1 MTATLERPAAPPTST
16 WRDRLQPATAGLSPA
31 AGWVAALAV
40 GAVAAVLRLVR
51 LDLPAGRVFDEVY
64 YSCDAQNLLRFGV
77 EVDTASDPDDDSVA
91 KRCEPTGEPGF
102 VVHPPLG
109 KWAIAL
115 GIRLLGADELGW
127 RLAAA
132 VAGAVTV
139 VVLVRMVRR
148 MTGSTPLGCLAGLL
162 LALDGLHFVQSRIAM
177 LDVFLVLWTT
187 AAAACLVADRDWVR
201 SRLATA
207 DDDALAGWG
216 PRLLW
221 RPWLLACGGCLGAA
235 VATKWSGLYF
245 LPVLGL
251 LALGWE
257 AGARR
262 AAGIGSPLQAT
273 VFRSLVPLATALLVL
288 PAVVYTASWVGWFTG
303 ELGWDRRWAQDNP
316 GVGLAALVPDGLRSL
331 WHYHVEIFRFHDG
344 LTSSHPYQSRPA
356 SWLVLGRPVSY
367 YYPQDVGQG
376 DYGCEVAQCSR
387 EVLAI
392 GTPAIWWA
400 ALLAVPALL
409 GRWVALRDWRAGAA
423 VALVATAL
431 LPWVRE
437 DLDGRTMFLFYA
449 LPAVPFLCLCLA
461 LAAGWAVG
469 GPTAG
474 LSRRRWVT
482 MGVGLYLAV
491 VVANFAY
498 LYPVLAAQTIPFGE
512 WQDRMW
518 FPSWI

>member
-1 MTATLERPAAPPTST
+1 MTATLERPAAAPPT
-16 WRDRLQPATAGLSPA
+16 WRDRLQPPTAALSPLTGWLATA
-31 AGWVAALAV
+31 AV
-40 GAVAAVLRLVR
+40 GALALLLRLVR
-51 LDLPAGRVFDEVY
+51 VDLPAGRVFDEVY

-77 EVDTASDPDDDSVA
+77 EAATLTDPDDDSVA

-115 GIRLLGADELGW
+115 GIRLFGADELGW
-127 RLAAA
+127 RVAAA
-132 VAGAVTV
+132 VAGALTV
-139 VVLVRMVRR
+139 VLLVRMTRR
-148 MTGSTPLGCLAGLL
+148 MTGSTALGCLAGLL

-187 AAAACLVADRDWVR
+187 AAAACLVADRDWLR
-201 SRLATA
+201 SRLAA
-207 DDDALAGWG
+207 LDDGALAGWG

-221 RPWLLACGGCLGAA
+221 RPWLLACGACLGAA

-251 LALGWE
+251 LALLWE
-257 AGARR
+257 TGARR

-273 VFRSLVPLATALLVL
+273 VYQSLVPLAGALLVV
-288 PAVVYTASWVGWFTG
+288 PAVVYTASWAGWFAG
-303 ELGWDRRWAQDNP
+303 DLGWDRRWAEENP
-316 GVGLAALVPDGLRSL
+316 GAGLAALVPDGLRSL
-331 WHYHVEIFRFHDG
+331 WHYHVEMFRFHDG
-344 LTSSHPYQSRPA
+344 LTTSHPYQSRPA

-367 YYPQDVGQG
+367 YYPPGIDEG
-376 DYGCEVAQCSR
+376 DYGCAVESCSR
-387 EVLAI
+387 EVLAV
-392 GTPAIWWA
+392 GTPAIWWP

-409 GRWVALRDWRAGAA
+409 GRWVALRDWRAGTA
-423 VALVATAL
+423 VVLTATAL

-449 LPAVPFLCLCLA
+449 LPAVPFLCLALA

-469 GPTAG
+469 SPAA
-474 LSRRRWVT
+474 SSARRRWGAI
-482 MGVGLYLAV
+482 GVGGYLAL
-491 VVANFAY
+491 VVANFAW
-498 LYPVLAAQTIPFGE
+498 LYPVLAAQTIPLAD